1 GSSNTTSTGIL
12 PSAASGGANHTGA
25 HGEFAPARVS
35 SHGLIWSGEKCTLP
49 APRYTNQDTCNPRF
63 LPTVTRVGG
72 SIAGLIR
79 AAGVGADV
87 APGVAAA
94 AAPRPL
100 APSPAGAPALL
111 AARRR
116 AAIAAVNS

>member
-1 GSSNTTSTGIL
+1 VPGASNTTSTGIL
-12 PSAASGGANHTGA
+12 PSAGNGGANQTGA

-35 SHGLIWSGEKCTLP
+35 SQDLIWSGEKCTLP
-49 APRYTNQDTCNPRF
+49 APRYTNQDTCKPRF

-79 AAGVGADV
+79 AAGAGVDA
-87 APGVAAA
+87 APDAGA

-111 AARRR
+111 AARTR
-116 AAIAAVNS
+116 AA